1 MSWPVYPDQDNLSN
15 YGVLS
20 SRQFDA
26 MMAANKLRSPV
37 KSSKPS
43 SIEKG
48 RQMET
53 LAWYTVVAVVAS
65 MIVYVVHPIKKLPTP
80 PSLIVLAV
88 VVTAPIL
95 ALAILV
101 IL

>member
-1 MSWPVYPDQDNLSN
+1 
-15 YGVLS
+15 
-20 SRQFDA
+20 
-26 MMAANKLRSPV
+26 
-37 KSSKPS
+37 
-43 SIEKG
+43 
-48 RQMET
+48 MEI

-65 MIVYVVHPIKKLPTP
+65 MVVRVVHPIKKLPTP

-95 ALAILV
+95 ALAVLV